1 MNIDNN
7 TILIVPNKLKK
18 DLLKRIK
25 KLINFKIISLEEF
38 IKNYYFDYD
47 NRAIYYLMNKYN
59 LKYEVVKIYLK
70 NIYYV
75 ENKDYHN
82 EKLNKLVKIKQELE
96 ENNLLIKNDNFKDYI
111 KKKKI
116 IVYGYQYIEKKYKD
130 LLDELK
136 SIYINNEKEYTNQKL
151 YEFQN
156 KEEEIDFLISKIVEL
171 KEKNISLNNIK
182 IIKNEYELEIKEK
195 LKLYNI
201 NYIEEKTLY
210 GTNIVKILLDNLDE
224 NIENTLKKIKEKVDL
239 ENELNL
245 KIYNKIINILNN
257 YTFIHDKTEIK
268 EMLINDFKNTK
279 IIDKN
284 YKEKIEFID
293 LKNNIINNDN
303 YVFLLG
309 FNIGIIPEIKKD
321 EDYITDNIKH
331 LLNLDSVKDINI
343 KIKNMYIENIRKT
356 NNLIITYKK
365 YDNGEC
371 YISSLNDY
379 LNLEI
384 IKNTKIPYYL
394 PLDNKIKLEKKL
406 DILSK
411 YNILDDDLPIL
422 YNNYKDIKYNTYNN
436 KYTKINR
443 KEDKLLLSYSS
454 IDNYFKCSFKYY
466 IENVLKLNIY
476 EEKFASTIGNLFHH
490 VLENAFIDGFDFEK
504 TYDNYLK
511 EINKEFTN
519 KEKIFLKKLKKELKL
534 IIETIN
540 KQLELIS
547 LDETLYEQKI
557 YIKATENVT
566 FMGIIDKLMYKEI
579 EDKTYVAIIDYKT
592 GNPNLNLN
600 NIIYG
605 LDMQLP
611 IYLYLITHTNKLK
624 NVKIVGFYLQK
635 ILNSEPKIIKGK
647 TLKEQKEDNLKLQGY
662 SIDKEEIINLLDKTY
677 KDSNLIKGLKQG
689 KNGFYNYSKILNEEQ
704 INKIINLVD
713 KKIKE
718 ATKNIENNNF
728 DINPKSIN
736 NENVSCKFCKY
747 RDICYMKEQDIK
759 YLKEYKNLEF
769 LSENR

>member
-534 IIETIN
+534 IIETIK

-557 YIKATENVT
+557 YIKETENVT

-635 ILNSEPKIIKGK
+635 I
-647 TLKEQKEDNLKLQGY
+647 
-662 SIDKEEIINLLDKTY
+662 
-677 KDSNLIKGLKQG
+677 
-689 KNGFYNYSKILNEEQ
+689 
-704 INKIINLVD
+704 
-713 KKIKE
+713 
-718 ATKNIENNNF
+718 
-728 DINPKSIN
+728 
-736 NENVSCKFCKY
+736 
-747 RDICYMKEQDIK
+747 
-759 YLKEYKNLEF
+759 
-769 LSENR
+769 